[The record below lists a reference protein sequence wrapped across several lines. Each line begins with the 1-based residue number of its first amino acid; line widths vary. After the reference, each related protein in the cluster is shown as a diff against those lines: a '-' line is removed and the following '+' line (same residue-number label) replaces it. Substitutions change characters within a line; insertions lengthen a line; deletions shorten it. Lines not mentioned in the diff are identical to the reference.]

1 MKQHEEF
8 TIASFAGIA
17 ELVKRI
23 THVYMAFSVIT
34 AIAFV
39 VIRIDQAVM
48 QIVLVNTQIT
58 AAFGFMVS
66 GIAGL
71 AGALSGKKLVQVI
84 LSTVAVCVAY
94 LLVFVLGTLFLKILG
109 GFSI

>member
-1 MKQHEEF
+1 MTERKEF
-8 TIASFAGIA
+8 TIAAFAGIA
-17 ELVKRI
+17 ELIKRI
-23 THVYMAFSVIT
+23 IHVYMAFSVIT
-34 AIAFV
+34 AIALV

-58 AAFGFMVS
+58 SAFGFIVS

-71 AGALSGKKLVQVI
+71 SSALSGKKLVPAI
-84 LSTVAVCVAY
+84 ITTVVVCFAY
-94 LLVFVLGTLFLKILG
+94 LLVFVLATLFLKILG